1 MNKIPV
7 IDLSKAMTGSL
18 EDRKAVAREID
29 EAYKSIGFITV
40 KGHGIDKS
48 VFENAYQSL
57 DAFFALP
64 LDEKYRCTTDVRP
77 CPWQTNGY
85 SRLLEENAHKLM
97 GKEGPGDY
105 VEKFSMGRSV
115 LSDEL
120 PLPFP
125 ADPSCDGIRQNMK
138 RYYEACIE
146 LTNILTGLFALVLD
160 LPEDHFVDK
169 VDKSWDNLRLH
180 RYPAIEGLINDQ
192 GVAEHK
198 DTDFLTIVTNVE
210 DGMEVLTKEGDW
222 IDVKT
227 DSIDQFVINI
237 GDILQRWSNDEYV
250 SILHRVKLTKDP
262 RRSIIFIKGVNMDGL
277 VETFPKFLKDGKS
290 NYEPITYG
298 EFISQKA
305 AQMYGKDFLDKG
317 KIDDSPKS

>member
-1 MNKIPV
+1 MIEIPV
-7 IDLSKAMTGSL
+7 IDLTKAINGNL
-18 EDRKAVAREID
+18 EDRKAIAREID
-29 EAYKSIGFITV
+29 QAYKGVGFITV

-48 VFENAYQSL
+48 VFENAYKSL
-57 DAFFALP
+57 DAVFELP
-64 LDEKYRCTTDVRP
+64 LEEKYLCTTDVRP

-97 GKEGPGDY
+97 GKVGPGDY
-105 VEKFSMGRSV
+105 VEKFSMGRS
-115 LSDEL
+115 LLNDEL

-125 ADPSCDGIRQNMK
+125 AASSCEGMRLNMK

-146 LTNILTGLFALVLD
+146 LTNILTSLFALVLD

-169 VDKSWDNLRLH
+169 IDSSWDNLRLH
-180 RYPAIEGLINDQ
+180 RYPAIDGLDNDQ
-192 GVAEHK
+192 GVGEHK

-210 DGMEVLTKEGDW
+210 NGMEVLTKEGDW

-250 SILHRVKLTKDP
+250 SVLHRVKLTKNP
-262 RRSIIFIKGVNMDGL
+262 RRSIIFIKGVNMDGV
-277 VETFPKFLKDGKS
+277 VESFPKFLKDGKS

-298 EFISQKA
+298 EYISQKA
-305 AQMYGKDFLDKG
+305 AQMYGKDFLG
-317 KIDDSPKS
+317 SGIIEDSPKS